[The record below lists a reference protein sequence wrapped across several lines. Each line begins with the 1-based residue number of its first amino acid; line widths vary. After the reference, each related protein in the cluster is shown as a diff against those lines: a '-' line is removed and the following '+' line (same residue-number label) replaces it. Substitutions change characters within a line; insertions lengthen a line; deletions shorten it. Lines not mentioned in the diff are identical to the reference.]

1 MPTLVP
7 SLCLTL
13 QIPSTIP
20 SMWALSHIAPPD
32 SNTVL
37 RWHLGFLPQVYIFCY
52 WSAPYKGLERYS
64 WVMVLLCLY
73 KDVFGWGKRNLY
85 LQRNYCLE
93 YISTRR
99 NGVWCLFIWQFSNV
113 VKDLSVCLF
122 CLIET
127 TELDLYT
134 LFSHLHREDA
144 YFPMLLVMI
153 KKD

>member
-7 SLCLTL
+7 SLCLML

-32 SNTVL
+32 ANTVL
-37 RWHLGFLPQVYIFCY
+37 RWHLGFLPQVCIFCY

-85 LQRNYCLE
+85 SQRNYCLE
-93 YISTRR
+93 YISNRR
-99 NGVWCLFIWQFSNV
+99 NGVCSLGSSVMWSRTC
-113 VKDLSVCLF
+113 LSVCSASYKQLNWIYILSF
-122 CLIET
+122 HT
-127 TELDLYT
+127 YT
-134 LFSHLHREDA
+134 GK
-144 YFPMLLVMI
+144 MLTSQCYLWW
-153 KKD
+153 